1 MSKQQKS
8 DLRIKNRK
16 PKRRHPILRAVVL
29 IVLVALFLAG
39 GYAPGS
45 THKQKKQ
52 LRRLMTRLARK
63 QSIPTSMAKSQS
75 VFF

>member
-29 IVLVALFLAG
+29 IVLVALFLA
-39 GYAPGS
+39 AMQPGS